1 MLSYQTI
8 GFSMQHNPILEN
20 KDCNQANLALAD
32 TNDLYSL
39 STLDLVTIDCFFDDK
54 KSNCYLDK
62 YSRQQ

>member
-1 MLSYQTI
+1 
-8 GFSMQHNPILEN
+8 MQHNPILEN
-20 KDCNQANLALAD
+20 KDCNQANLALTD
-32 TNDLYSL
+32 INDLYSL